1 MGHMIFI
8 MHMAVMLELKLYQTK
23 RKKTCCQLLYISLF
37 E

>member
-23 RKKTCCQLLYISLF
+23 RKKNLLSAALYFFI
-37 E
+37 